1 MNESINA
8 QSVGNLKRNYII
20 HMILFIIIII
30 YNFVLLIEII
40 WLKNLLYK
48 LFFITCVFGIVYFL
62 FPVIPF
68 VYILL
73 EKLSKKIINIFKI
86 GTFIFCG
93 LALITGIGSICVLM
107 FNDLLSTDFCRECP
121 FNLKNSYIYQI
132 YDQFINHSINEKKL
146 KEECTSRRCIFNY
159 EYLDNDYPHEY
170 VCNYDP
176 TDEFEKTKNKTTNES
191 INQIEC
197 KKIED
202 NYNDYSFNKSEI
214 NTFFDM
220 CNSFNEFYICQRINE
235 PIAYTL
241 SEEFKCPKANYLT
254 NLVFLS
260 MVSVLFNLMIS
271 FLLWRAEYIKYK
283 DMLKELNNRAL
294 SKSLN
299 STQNISKIK
308 KEEEIDKS
316 FKKEPTEII
325 IVYNEPIINNQQQNS
340 LDDKEKKENNKTNIN
355 NADENNP
362 QIINIIKSS
371 NESLK
376 KEGSNIHNSSKNVND
391 ILKKKEKE
399 EKKDKN
405 IDTKIKDFVS
415 NRKSSLSSERSML
428 EESKKI
434 PEM

>member
-1 MNESINA
+1 MDETINA
-8 QSVGNLKRNYII
+8 QNVGNLKRNYII
-20 HMILFIIIII
+20 HMVLFIIIII

-48 LFFITCVFGIVYFL
+48 IYFIICFFGVLYFL

-86 GTFIFCG
+86 GSFIFCG
-93 LALITGIGSICVLM
+93 LVLITGIGLFSVLM

-121 FNLKNSYIYQI
+121 FNLINSYIYHI

-146 KEECTSRRCIFNY
+146 KEECINRRCIFNY
-159 EYLDNDYPHEY
+159 QYLDSKYPHEY
-170 VCNYDP
+170 ICNYDP
-176 TDEFEKTKNKTTNES
+176 SDEFEKTKNKTTNES

-202 NYNDYSFNKSEI
+202 NYKNYNFNKSEI
-214 NTFFDM
+214 NIFLDL

-235 PIAYTL
+235 PIVYTL
-241 SEEFKCPKANYLT
+241 SEEFKCPKANYITIL
-254 NLVFLS
+254 NFLN

-283 DMLKELNNRAL
+283 DILKELNNRAL

-308 KEEEIDKS
+308 KEEIDKS
-316 FKKEPTEII
+316 FNKEPTEII
-325 IVYNEPIINNQQQNS
+325 IVYNEPVINNQQQNS
-340 LDDKEKKENNKTNIN
+340 SDDKEKKEDNKNNIN
-355 NADENNP
+355 NADENNH
-362 QIINIIKSS
+362 QINNIIKAS
-371 NESLK
+371 NERVK
-376 KEGSNIHNSSKNVND
+376 KEDNNIHNSSKNINN
-391 ILKKKEKE
+391 ILKKNEKEE

-405 IDTKIKDFVS
+405 IDTKIKEFVS
-415 NRKSSLSSERSML
+415 NRKTSLSSERSML

>member
-48 LFFITCVFGIVYFL
+48 IYFIISFFGILYFL
-62 FPVIPF
+62 LPVIPF

-121 FNLKNSYIYQI
+121 FNLKNSYIYHI
-132 YDQFINHSINEKKL
+132 YDLFINHSINEKKL
-146 KEECTSRRCIFNY
+146 KEVCTSRRCIFNY
-159 EYLDNDYPHEY
+159 EYLDSNYPHEY
-170 VCNYDP
+170 VCNY
-176 TDEFEKTKNKTTNES
+176 
-191 INQIEC
+191 
-197 KKIED
+197 
-202 NYNDYSFNKSEI
+202 NDYSFDKSEI

-254 NLVFLS
+254 NLIFLS

-308 KEEEIDKS
+308 KEEIDKS

-325 IVYNEPIINNQQQNS
+325 IVYNEPIINSQQQNS
-340 LDDKEKKENNKTNIN
+340 SDDQEKKENNKTNIN

-362 QIINIIKSS
+362 QIINIIKTS